1 MSRLTMRNNT
11 TKKEFLI
18 DVDDDDIQDA
28 IQKLADYED
37 KEEQGLLIELPCK
50 VGDTFWELNNAI
62 AEPYIYPRIAHSLQH
77 CLYAKER
84 LGTICFITRSE
95 AEEALARMGGK

>member
-1 MSRLTMRNNT
+1 MYYCGLLASFNFDSGVKVADLKHIQN
-11 TKKEFLI
+11 LI
-18 DVDDDDIQDA
+18 
-28 IQKLADYED
+28 D

-62 AEPYIYPRIAHSLQH
+62 AEPYVYPRVAHSVQH

-84 LGTICFITRSE
+84 LGTICFLTQAE
-95 AEEALARMGGK
+95 AEEALARMKGE